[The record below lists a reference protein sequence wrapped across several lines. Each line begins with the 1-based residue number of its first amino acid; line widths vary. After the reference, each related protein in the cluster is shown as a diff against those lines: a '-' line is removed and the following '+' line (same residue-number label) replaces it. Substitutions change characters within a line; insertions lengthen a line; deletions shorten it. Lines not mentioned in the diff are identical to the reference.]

1 MQDDHGDCI
10 RILMLDPYE
19 MNLERVLRARL
30 GIDIMNIRDEVRILV
45 QFGLSFR
52 PIELHPGGL
61 HFLHPFFGRTELVS
75 VFGPVFVSVDRE
87 RGETKEGF
95 EIIDFL
101 LRVGDGEGLYGDF
114 GGGKGHRSS
123 VLVYQSVLQL

>member
-1 MQDDHGDCI
+1 
-10 RILMLDPYE
+10 MLDPYE

-52 PIELHPGGL
+52 PIEFHPGGL
-61 HFLHPFFGRTELVS
+61 HVSHPFFGRTELVS

-87 RGETKEGF
+87 RGETKEGL
-95 EIIDFL
+95 EVIDLL
-101 LRVGDGEGLYGDF
+101 LRVGDGEGLYGNF
-114 GGGKGHRSS
+114 GSGEGHRGSVPVFSS
-123 VLVYQSVLQL
+123 V